1 MFYHDRP
8 LENRLLLRQETFV
21 SEEGVKKKKSAKVSD
36 KSTNTSTEKE
46 EDLKPV
52 LKPETDEKGVQW
64 ETDEPSDDKD
74 EKDPR
79 TPDDKIKSLADVGV
93 QTEPTNIVEE
103 VLTETITG
111 VVPRSPV
118 VIMEFSATQ
127 TSPVET
133 SDTVSQT
140 LDTEQ
145 HMVTSEQT
153 MVTSDQHMLTSDQA
167 ADEMV
172 YRVLLE
178 HVSNENSER
187 EVKSAMS
194 ESSTT
199 ILEDTSSLLSEETGR
214 TTSLGHNND
223 KTKDLARTVNYLD
236 LSRLGNEGETP
247 NSDEIWVTVEDDNK
261 FLTSDTETYSVA
273 TDKVSTVAAIK
284 GHAMG
289 SGLAENFSILNSASE
304 AELAE
309 LGNESMIS
317 DNEAFHT
324 IGALL
329 KYQMDPIKSS
339 LDSTGKTISEIAD
352 TLISIQVCKVLH
364 CIQNQIS

>member
-46 EDLKPV
+46 EDPKPV

-79 TPDDKIKSLADVGV
+79 TPDDKIKGLTDVGV

-118 VIMEFSATQ
+118 VTMEFSATQ

-140 LDTEQ
+140 LDT
-145 HMVTSEQT
+145 
-153 MVTSDQHMLTSDQA
+153 DQHMLTSDQA

-352 TLISIQVCKVLH
+352 TLISIQVCKMSMVPV
-364 CIQNQIS
+364 IEM